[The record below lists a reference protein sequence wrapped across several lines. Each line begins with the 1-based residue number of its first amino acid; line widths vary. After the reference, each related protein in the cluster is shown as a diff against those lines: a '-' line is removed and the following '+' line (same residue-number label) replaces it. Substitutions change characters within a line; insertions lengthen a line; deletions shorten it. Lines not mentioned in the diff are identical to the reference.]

1 MRFREI
7 NLCCGLLSLSV
18 VAALLLA
25 CDRLSGLIPG
35 AERSPAPTSAP
46 RLEDSSLPSVPVS
59 PGLEGAVIEIAG
71 DRVNLRARQA
81 PRVRL
86 LHRLGEQAGF
96 EVVAA
101 PIEPKEI
108 STDLIA
114 VRLADAVG
122 ALLNDVPHALIYE
135 PDPEVGAPRL
145 TLVRVGASEHLSRRA
160 ERRREALSRFRQRL
174 GVGKPDAELTP
185 EQREKRERLALLRER
200 RKDAA
205 DRNAE
210 RRAERRKVRRPE
222 PPEEPG
228 DPEELLEDRDPEV
241 RSRAVGRIQPDGEGS
256 VRLQTILAEDSDP
269 GVRAAAAYRLVG
281 ADSIGASR
289 SLIAA
294 LADPEPEVVLAVI
307 DTLEY
312 SQDPSLIPDL
322 EPLLGHP
329 DREVREAA
337 ADAIDFLR

>member
-1 MRFREI
+1 MRSRATK
-7 NLCCGLLSLSV
+7 LCCGLVSLSV
-18 VAALLLA
+18 AVALLLA

-35 AERSPAPTSAP
+35 AERPPASAS
-46 RLEDSSLPSVPVS
+46 RLEGSALPSEPVS

-71 DRVNLRARQA
+71 DRVNLHARQA
-81 PRVRL
+81 PRVQL
-86 LHRLGEQAGF
+86 LRRLGERAGF

-108 STDLIA
+108 STDLVA

-122 ALLNDVPHALIYE
+122 ALLRDVPHALVYE
-135 PDPEVGAPRL
+135 PDPEVGGPRL
-145 TLVRVGASEHLSRRA
+145 TLVRVGASEQLSRRA
-160 ERRREALSRFRQRL
+160 ERRREARSRFREQL
-174 GVGKPDAELTP
+174 GFGKPDAELTP
-185 EQREKRERLALLRER
+185 EQRERRERVALLRER
-200 RKDAA
+200 RKEAA

-210 RRAERRKVRRPE
+210 RRAERREVRRPE
-222 PPEEPG
+222 PPEEPEN
-228 DPEELLEDRDPEV
+228 PEELLEDRDPEV
-241 RSRAVGRIQPDGEGS
+241 RSRAVGWIQPDAEGS
-256 VRLQTILAEDSDP
+256 VRLQAILAEDPDS

-281 ADSIGASR
+281 ADSIGAAR

-294 LADPEPEVVLAVI
+294 LADPEPEVVLAAI

-329 DREVREAA
+329 DPEVRQAA
-337 ADAIDFLR
+337 AEAIDFLR

>member
-1 MRFREI
+1 
-7 NLCCGLLSLSV
+7 
-18 VAALLLA
+18 
-25 CDRLSGLIPG
+25 
-35 AERSPAPTSAP
+35 
-46 RLEDSSLPSVPVS
+46 
-59 PGLEGAVIEIAG
+59 
-71 DRVNLRARQA
+71 
-81 PRVRL
+81 VRL
-86 LHRLGEQAGF
+86 LQRLGEQAGF

-101 PIEPKEI
+101 KIEPKEI
-108 STDLIA
+108 STDLVA

-122 ALLNDVPHALIYE
+122 ALLSDVPHALGYQ
-135 PDPEVGAPRL
+135 PDPEAGAPRL
-145 TLVRVGASEHLSRRA
+145 TLVRVGGGEHLSRRA
-160 ERRREALSRFRQRL
+160 ERRREARSRFREQR
-174 GVGKPDAELTP
+174 GAGKPDAELTP
-185 EQREKRERLALLRER
+185 EQRERREQLALLRER
-200 RKDAA
+200 R
-205 DRNAE
+205 RESAE
-210 RRAERRKVRRPE
+210 GRAERRKVRRPD
-222 PPEEPG
+222 PPEEPEN
-228 DPEELLEDRDPEV
+228 PEELLEDRDPEV

-256 VRLQTILAEDSDP
+256 VRLQTILAEDLDP

-281 ADSIGASR
+281 ADSIDASR